1 MEGKADSTLALEDDE
16 LRAELAHRDS
26 QAQASVRSMQSLQ
39 SVMRRVWTAVARHS
53 GRQSEVLLAS
63 KNNSLH
69 SSSLAFLKRHQSTL
83 RSKMATLV
91 WQMWSIAAHKR
102 LCQTS
107 VEPLSRS
114 TQTTYG
120 TLRTGQTARCLRPCS
135 SIKSRSI
142 QRPRTGLQ
150 ASSGRALRAPIPAA
164 RKRYRFPRWVLSW
177 RQEFERSQ

>member
-1 MEGKADSTLALEDDE
+1 
-16 LRAELAHRDS
+16 
-26 QAQASVRSMQSLQ
+26 MQSLQ

-53 GRQSEVLLAS
+53 ERPFWRQRRAPCTARANRGLLVLHDLRQAATGIVRR
-63 KNNSLH
+63 
-69 SSSLAFLKRHQSTL
+69 LAFLNRHQTTL

-91 WQMWSIAAHKR
+91 SQMWSIAAHRR

-135 SIKSRSI
+135 IIKSRSI

-150 ASSGRALRAPIPAA
+150 ASSGRALRAPMPAA

-177 RQEFERSQ
+177 CQEFERSQ